1 MLDTDAPNLRSCGC
15 GCCSGTGRSCNS
27 RPSVVVAPLTRARVK
42 RHLALQSNHPS
53 SPTGSGNS
61 SGCWR
66 CSSPNNTSSMSDYV
80 SARVKQLR
88 DATVLLKEKQRLE
101 DVKRQECSI
110 RQRLD
115 HGKMLSRIG
124 NSYSSSR

>member
-1 MLDTDAPNLRSCGC
+1 MLQTRDVAVAEAVPVAVE
-15 GCCSGTGRSCNS
+15 
-27 RPSVVVAPLTRARVK
+27 VVVPVPPVVAAPFTRARAK
-42 RHLALQSNHPS
+42 RHLALLSTDPS

-66 CSSPNNTSSMSDYV
+66 CSLPNNTSSMSDYV

-88 DATVLLKEKQRLE
+88 DATVLMNEKQRLE
-101 DVKRQECSI
+101 GVKRKECSL
-110 RQRLD
+110 RQRQG
-115 HGKMLSRIG
+115 HGKMLSRIA